1 MEMETLQVWGLSMI
15 LKHWKWHFCL
25 IAILGLI
32 AFKFGA
38 LYRYSDIKDVL
49 STLQNISAMIFTI
62 AGIWLAYIYPK
73 AISAIVKPS
82 TLNREK
88 LGNTA
93 PNNEMVTPEKPL
105 TIEELKSINKDIKR
119 ITMIVETIIISAFV
133 IFAIILIN
141 AFKPIFSNFDLI
153 KSNLETFNKIGCFT
167 SLTLVYLQLVSLFTI
182 ISSNVVFL
190 NDIHNEKNDSEL
202 NRLK

>member
-1 MEMETLQVWGLSMI
+1 METLQVWGLSMI
-15 LKHWKWHFCL
+15 LKYWKWHLCL
-25 IAILGLI
+25 IVVLGFI
-32 AFKFGA
+32 AFNFGA

-88 LGNTA
+88 LGSTA
-93 PNNEMVTPEKPL
+93 PNNETITPEKTL
-105 TIEELKSINKDIKR
+105 TVEELNSINKDINR
-119 ITMIVETIIISAFV
+119 ITMIVETIIVSAFV

-153 KSNLETFNKIGCFT
+153 KNNLETFNKMGCFT

>member
-1 MEMETLQVWGLSMI
+1 MI
-15 LKHWKWHFCL
+15 LKHWKKHILL
-25 IAILGLI
+25 IALLGYI

-38 LYRYSDIKDVL
+38 LYKYSDIKDVL

-88 LGNTA
+88 LGEA
-93 PNNEMVTPEKPL
+93 SLSNEVIIPEKPL
-105 TIEELKSINKDIKR
+105 TTAEKKSIDKDIKR
-119 ITMIVETIIISAFV
+119 ITMIVETIIVSAFV
-133 IFAIILIN
+133 IFAIVLIN
-141 AFKPIFSNFDLI
+141 AFKPIFSNFDLV
-153 KSNLETFNKIGCFT
+153 KTNLETINKIGCFV
-167 SLTLVYLQLVSLFTI
+167 SLSLVYLQLVSLFTI
-182 ISSNVVFL
+182 IASNVVFL
-190 NDIHNEKNDSEL
+190 NDIHNEKNDNEL

>member
-1 MEMETLQVWGLSMI
+1 MI
-15 LKHWKWHFCL
+15 LKHWKKHLLL
-25 IAILGLI
+25 IALFGYI
-32 AFKFGA
+32 AIKFGA
-38 LYRYSDIKDVL
+38 LYKYSDIKDVL

-88 LGNTA
+88 LGDTSSS
-93 PNNEMVTPEKPL
+93 NEVVITEKTL
-105 TIEELKSINKDIKR
+105 TSEEKKSIDKDIKR
-119 ITMIVETIIISAFV
+119 ITMIVETIIVSAFV
-133 IFAIILIN
+133 IFAIVLIN
-141 AFKPIFSNFDLI
+141 AFKPIFSNFDFV
-153 KSNLETFNKIGCFT
+153 KSNLEAFNKIGCFA
-167 SLTLVYLQLVSLFTI
+167 SLSLVYLQLVSLFTI

-190 NDIHNEKNDSEL
+190 NDIHNEKNDNEL